1 VKDIY
6 AGVLCE
12 SASSKND
19 LYGEGAQEY
28 VMNLA
33 GTGKAKP
40 PSLAYRKHA
49 IEGLNSLTLQG
60 LALH

>member
-1 VKDIY
+1 MKDIY

-12 SASSKND
+12 SASSKNG

-28 VMNLA
+28 VINLA

-40 PSLAYRKHA
+40 PLLVYHKHA
-49 IEGLNSLTLQG
+49 IEGLNGLTLQG
-60 LALH
+60 LILH